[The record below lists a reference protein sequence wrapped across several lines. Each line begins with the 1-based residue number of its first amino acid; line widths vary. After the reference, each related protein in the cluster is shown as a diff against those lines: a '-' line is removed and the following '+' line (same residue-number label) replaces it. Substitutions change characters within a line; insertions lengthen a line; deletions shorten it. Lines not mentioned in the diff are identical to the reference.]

1 MENVLDS
8 NFSKAFAIA
17 WNENQGGYSET
28 IAKKTLS
35 FAKNQGLK
43 INTVLDICCG
53 SANFLREMQAAGKT
67 CTGTEILD
75 SYVEYNRQK
84 FPDMKFIKTQS
95 LLDFEGL
102 ETYDLISC
110 NHDMV
115 NILPIL
121 PDWSTFFKKV
131 YAHLNNGGI
140 FIFDYY
146 TKRRLENWNEVT
158 YDENEK
164 LDYVKCIK
172 SDGETKTTISNI
184 YYINL
189 NPETVNTNSEEK
201 VYSINNTNNKYRK
214 TEDTVVEYFF
224 ENEDI
229 LNEIKKAGY
238 RYLITTDANFAPVS
252 SISDMNRMHIIA
264 IKREAVQQP
273 TPDAQPTPQP
283 AKPVETPAE

>member
-1 MENVLDS
+1 MDNIVIDN
-8 NFSKAFAIA
+8 NFSTAFAIA
-17 WNENQGGYSET
+17 WNENQGSYSEN
-28 IAKKTLS
+28 IAEKTLA

-43 INTVLDICCG
+43 IKTVLDICCG
-53 SANFLREMQAAGKT
+53 SANFLRAMQENGMK

-75 SYVEYNRQK
+75 SYIEYDKAK
-84 FPDMKFIKTQS
+84 FKGIDFVKTETI
-95 LLDFEGL
+95 LDFDSLG
-102 ETYDLISC
+102 TFDLITC

-115 NILPIL
+115 NQLPSL
-121 PDWSTFFKKV
+121 EDWSTLFKKV
-131 YAHLNNGGI
+131 YKHLNNGGI

-146 TKRRLENWNEVT
+146 TKRKLQYWNEVT

-164 LDYVKCIK
+164 LDYIRSVV

-189 NPETVNTNSEEK
+189 NPNKEIEMDDNFEKRYSLNDYNS
-201 VYSINNTNNKYRK
+201 KYKR
-214 TEDTVVEYFF
+214 TEDISVEYYF
-224 ENEDI
+224 ENNDI

-264 IKREAVQQP
+264 IKRE
-273 TPDAQPTPQP
+273 
-283 AKPVETPAE
+283 K

>member
-1 MENVLDS
+1 MENVLDN
-8 NFSKAFAIA
+8 NFSEAFAIA

-53 SANFLREMQAAGKT
+53 SGNFLNEMQLNGKK

-75 SYVEYNRQK
+75 SYIEYNSHK
-84 FPDMKFIKTQS
+84 FPNMKFVKTDTIS
-95 LLDFEGL
+95 NLDGL
-102 ETYDLISC
+102 DSYDLISC
-110 NHDMV
+110 NHDVV
-115 NILPIL
+115 NLLPTIEA
-121 PDWSTFFKKV
+121 WGSFFKNV
-131 YAHLNNGGI
+131 YNHLNNGGI

-146 TKRRLENWNEVT
+146 TKRRLQGWNEVS

-164 LDYVKCIK
+164 LDYIK
-172 SDGETKTTISNI
+172 NIVSDGETKTTISNI

-189 NPETVNTNSEEK
+189 NPPTNSRTDEK
-201 VYSINNTNNKYRK
+201 VYTFNNHNNKYKR
-214 TEDTVVEYFF
+214 TEDTVIEYFF
-224 ENEDI
+224 ENDDI

-252 SISDMNRMHIIA
+252 GISDMNRMHIIA
-264 IKREAVQQP
+264 IKRESV
-273 TPDAQPTPQP
+273 AQ
-283 AKPVETPAE
+283 KE